1 MGKQTEEGKSG
12 VVNLGF
18 YVAGY
23 SDITEQE
30 KHLTVGIRA
39 QTHVLIS
46 ISFLTGCG
54 VEQASIQIQ
63 VSIRKDIC
71 FISGKSLNLHQKY
84 NK

>member
-46 ISFLTGCG
+46 ISFLHFLLIVHSLIPGHHS
-54 VEQASIQIQ
+54 EHK
-63 VSIRKDIC
+63 VSK
-71 FISGKSLNLHQKY
+71 FS
-84 NK
+84 

>member
-12 VVNLGF
+12 LVNLGF
-18 YVAGY
+18 YVAGC

-46 ISFLTGCG
+46 ISSLTGCG
-54 VEQASIQIQ
+54 VEQASIQIHKC
-63 VSIRKDIC
+63 ITMWLWTHDFLTPLC
-71 FISGKSLNLHQKY
+71 PDCHL
-84 NK
+84 